1 MKPIALCIVG
11 CGAVVADLHM
21 PVVEV
26 LSRKRAVTVVAL
38 VDNQK
43 ERAGRFLKKF
53 PRATVYEKLDEAL
66 RAQPIGLTFIA
77 SPPGLHAEHALTALA
92 SGSHVLVEK
101 PMVTRSSD
109 AQRLAE
115 ATKAAGRVTAVGL
128 PRRYYPHIAEVADLI
143 ARGLFGSNL
152 TFRYRE
158 GGAFGWPVASDAVFK
173 REKSGGGVLMD
184 KGVHALDV
192 LEQLFGDVRVV
203 RCRDDALHGGVE
215 CGAVLDLQYPNVKG
229 ELSLSWDQPLNN
241 GIWISGSSAEAFL
254 GLDVIHTYKWRQP
267 GGKWTVRAA
276 QKAWPKSLLANG
288 PLKTPTDYYQ
298 CIALQWWG
306 ALRAIVHGE
315 RPAVD
320 AERAGQVIRAIET
333 AYAQSEPL
341 TLPWLTPLE
350 QSNMN
355 PAHWRAAA

>member
-26 LSRKRAVTVVAL
+26 LCKKRAVTVVAL

-53 PRATVYEKLDEAL
+53 PGATVFEKLDEAL
-66 RAQPIGLTFIA
+66 RAQPVGLTFIA

-92 SGSHVLVEK
+92 AGSHVLVEK
-101 PMVTRSSD
+101 PMVTRSAD
-109 AQRLAE
+109 ARRLAE

-128 PRRYYPHIAEVADLI
+128 PRRYYPHVAEVSDLI
-143 ARGLFGSNL
+143 SRGEFGSDV

-158 GGAFGWPVASDAVFK
+158 GGTFGWPVASDAVFK

-192 LEQLFGDVRVV
+192 LEQLFGNVSVL
-203 RCRDDALHGGVE
+203 RCRDDALQGGVE
-215 CGAVLDLQYPNVKG
+215 CGALLDLQYPG
-229 ELSLSWDQPLNN
+229 ARGQLHLSWDQPLNN
-241 GIWISGSSAEAFL
+241 GIWISGSKGEAFL
-254 GLDVIHTYKWRQP
+254 GLEVIHTYQWREP

-276 QKAWPKSLLANG
+276 RKAWPKSLQANG
-288 PLKTPTDYYQ
+288 PLKTPSDYYQ

-306 ALRAIVHGE
+306 ALRAIMLGE
-315 RPAVD
+315 SPAVD
-320 AERAGQVIRAIET
+320 AARAGQVIQAIEA
-333 AYAQSEPL
+333 AYAQSESL
-341 TLPWLTPLE
+341 SLPWLTPDE
-350 QSNMN
+350 QKNMI
-355 PAHWRAAA
+355 PLHWRAAA